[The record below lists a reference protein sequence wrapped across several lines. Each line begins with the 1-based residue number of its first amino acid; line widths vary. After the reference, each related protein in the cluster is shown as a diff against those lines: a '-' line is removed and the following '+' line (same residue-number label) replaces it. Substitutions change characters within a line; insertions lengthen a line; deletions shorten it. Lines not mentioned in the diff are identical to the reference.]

1 MRSLELRVP
10 PLVLVLIVAV
20 GMAFTAFAAPGEVV
34 LPARQAIAAA
44 IVVAGVLLA
53 VTGVLAF
60 RRQQTTVNPMTP
72 GKSSSLVATGIYRF
86 SRNPMY
92 LGMLLV
98 LGGWGVHLAN
108 AVALLW
114 LPAFVVYMNRFQIQ
128 PEERAL
134 TQRFGEQYLA
144 YCRAV
149 RRWC

>member
-1 MRSLELRVP
+1 MRALELRIP
-10 PLVLVLIVAV
+10 PLVLVLVVAV
-20 GMAFTAFAAPGEVV
+20 GMAFTAVAMPGEVA

-44 IVVAGVLLA
+44 IVLAGVVVA

-72 GKSSSLVATGIYRF
+72 SKTSSLVATGIYRF

-98 LGGWGVHLAN
+98 LCGWGVFLAN
-108 AVALLW
+108 AVAVLW
-114 LPAFVVYMNRFQIQ
+114 LPGFVVYMNSFQIR

-134 TQRFGEQYLA
+134 TERFGDEYLA
-144 YCRAV
+144 YCRSV
-149 RRWC
+149 RRWV

>member
-10 PLVLVLIVAV
+10 PLVLVLIVAM
-20 GMAFTAFAAPGEVV
+20 GMALTAFAVPGEVV

-44 IVVAGVLLA
+44 IVVAGVLVA

-98 LGGWGVHLAN
+98 LGGWGVFLAN
-108 AVALLW
+108 TVAVLW
-114 LPAFVVYMNRFQIQ
+114 LPGFVVYMNWFQIR

-134 TQRFGEQYLA
+134 TERFGDEYLA
-144 YCRAV
+144 YCRSV
-149 RRWC
+149 RRWV

>member
-34 LPARQAIAAA
+34 LPARQVIAAA